1 MDNSR
6 ELGVSDKK
14 RQFRKE
20 QLLDIATHLFSQYG
34 LEGTTTKDIA
44 KAAGVS
50 SGLLYHYYK
59 SKEEL
64 LLDVVMRFVTT
75 SEDLN
80 LEKVDCHGPIEE
92 VLPRILHMMADFFEK
107 HRDEMLLIFKA
118 GTQFPAIGQALR
130 SMKNRSRSIFI
141 DLLRDRAAKGEIVEC
156 DFERMAGALGNFVAM
171 EHILEAP
178 NRNDIDSISELILFG
193 LKKR

>member
-1 MDNSR
+1 MDNS
-6 ELGVSDKK
+6 GCSASDKK
-14 RQFRKE
+14 YQFRKE
-20 QLLDIATHLFSQYG
+20 QLLDIATHLFSRYG
-34 LEGTTTKDIA
+34 LDGTTTKDIA
-44 KAAGVS
+44 AAAGVS

-64 LLDVVMRFVTT
+64 LLDVVMRFVTK

-80 LEKVDCHGPIEE
+80 LDKVDCQGPIEE
-92 VLPRILHMMADFFEK
+92 VLPRILQMMADFFDK
-107 HRDEMLLIFKA
+107 HHDEMLLIFKA

-130 SMKNRSRSIFI
+130 SMKNRSRSLFI
-141 DLLRDRAAKGEIVEC
+141 ELLRDRAAKGEIVEC
-156 DFERMAGALGNFVAM
+156 DFERVAGAMGNFVAM

-178 NRNDIDSISELILFG
+178 NRNDIDSVVKLVLFG

>member
-1 MDNSR
+1 MDNR
-6 ELGVSDKK
+6 LPEGRDKK
-14 RQFRKE
+14 RIFRKD
-20 QLLDIATHLFSQYG
+20 QLLDVATHLFSRYG

-44 KAAGVS
+44 RESGVS

-64 LLDVVMRFVTT
+64 LLDVVMRFVTI

-80 LEKVDCHGPIEE
+80 LDKVDCQGPIEE

-107 HRDEMLLIFKA
+107 HHDEMLLIFKA

-130 SMKNRSRSIFI
+130 SMKNRSRSLFI
-141 DLLRDRAAKGEIVEC
+141 ELLRDRAAKGEIVEC
-156 DFERMAGALGNFVAM
+156 DFERVAGAMGNFVAL
-171 EHILEAP
+171 EHILEVP
-178 NRNDIDSISELILFG
+178 NRNDIDSIAKLVLFG

>member
-1 MDNSR
+1 MDNR
-6 ELGVSDKK
+6 LPEGRDKK
-14 RQFRKE
+14 RIFRKD
-20 QLLDIATHLFSQYG
+20 QLLDVATHLFSRYG

-44 KAAGVS
+44 REAGVS

-64 LLDVVMRFVTT
+64 LLDVVMRFVTI

-80 LEKVDCHGPIEE
+80 LDKVDCQGPIEE

-107 HRDEMLLIFKA
+107 HHDEMLLIFKA

-130 SMKNRSRSIFI
+130 SMKNRSRSLFI
-141 DLLRDRAAKGEIVEC
+141 ELLRDRAAKGEIVEC
-156 DFERMAGALGNFVAM
+156 DFERVAGAMGNFVAL
-171 EHILEAP
+171 EHILEVP
-178 NRNDIDSISELILFG
+178 NRNDIDSIADLVLLG